1 MSIIKNVIARQIFDS
16 RGNPT
21 VETDIYLQDG
31 TMGRASVPSGASTG
45 KYEAF
50 ELRDNKKTYHGRS
63 VLKAVENIN
72 VTIFD
77 TISGFDTL
85 DQNKIDRT
93 MIELDGSKNKSKLG
107 ANAILSVSLAA
118 ADAASK
124 SLKLPLYRY
133 LGGSKSFKMPVP
145 MLNVINGGAHAN
157 NNLSFQEFMI
167 IPINEQNFSNCLKK
181 SSEVFHT
188 LKNILEKKGLSTAVG
203 DEGGFAPNLKNEEDA
218 CKLIKEAILK
228 SGYKLGKDFMIGLDV
243 AASEFYKNKKYKL
256 ESKNKPFTSDEF
268 SKFLINLCK
277 KYSIISVEDPFSED
291 DWDSWVKFTKLFGD
305 KIQIVGDDLFATNL
319 NLISKGIQRGAANA
333 VLIKPNQIGTLTE
346 TMDAIEFAQ
355 SNGYEIVI
363 SHRSG
368 ETENTFISDLAVA
381 TNSGQIK
388 TGSMSRSERVAK
400 FNQLLRIEENFEF
413 KKSLKNNRF
422 Y

>member
-1 MSIIKNVIARQIFDS
+1 MSKIKNIIARQIFDS

-21 VETDIYLQDG
+21 VETDVYLQDG

-50 ELRDNKKTYHGRS
+50 ELRDNRKSYHGRS

-77 TISGFDTL
+77 TISGLDSL

-93 MIELDGSKNKSKLG
+93 MIELDASKNKSKLG
-107 ANAILSVSLAA
+107 ANALLSVSLAV
-118 ADAASK
+118 ADASAK
-124 SLKLPLYRY
+124 SLKMSLYKY
-133 LGGSKSFKMPVP
+133 LGGSKTFKMPVP

-167 IPINEQNFSNCLKK
+167 IPINDQNFNNCLRK

-188 LKNILEKKGLSTAVG
+188 LKHILEKKGLSSAVG
-203 DEGGFAPNLKNEEDA
+203 DEGGFAPDLKNEEDA
-218 CKLIKEAILK
+218 CKLIKDAILK
-228 SGYKLGKDFMIGLDV
+228 SGYKLGKDFMLGLDV

-256 ESKNKPFTSDEF
+256 ESKNKSFTSDEF
-268 SKFLINLCK
+268 SNFLINLCK

-291 DWDSWVKFTKLFGD
+291 DWTSWIKFTKLFGD

-319 NLISKGIQRGAANA
+319 NLINKGIETGAANA

-346 TMDAIEFAQ
+346 TMDAIELAQ
-355 SNGYEIVI
+355 SNGYETVI

-368 ETENTFISDLAVA
+368 ETEGTFISDLAVA

-388 TGSMSRSERVAK
+388 TGSMSRSERIAK
-400 FNQLLRIEENFEF
+400 FNQLLRIEENLD
-413 KKSLKNNRF
+413 LKNSIKNNKF

>member
-1 MSIIKNVIARQIFDS
+1 MSTIKNVIARQIFDS

-21 VETDIYLQDG
+21 VETDVYLQDG

-50 ELRDNKKTYHGRS
+50 ELRDNKKSYHGRS

-72 VTIFD
+72 VIIFD
-77 TISGFDTL
+77 TISGLDSL

-107 ANAILSVSLAA
+107 ANALLSVSLAV
-118 ADAASK
+118 ADAAAK
-124 SLKLPLYRY
+124 SLKLPLYKY
-133 LGGSKSFKMPVP
+133 LGGSKTFKMPVP

-157 NNLSFQEFMI
+157 NNLTFQEFMI
-167 IPINEQNFSNCLKK
+167 IPINEQTFGNCLRK

-188 LKNILEKKGLSTAVG
+188 LKQILEKKGLSTAVG
-203 DEGGFAPNLKNEEDA
+203 DEGGFSPNLKNEEDA

-228 SGYKLGKDFMIGLDV
+228 SGYKLGKDFMLGLDV
-243 AASEFYKNKKYKL
+243 AASEFYKNRKYKL
-256 ESKNKPFTSDEF
+256 ESKIKPFTSDEF

-277 KYSIISVEDPFSED
+277 KYSIISLEDPFSED
-291 DWDSWVKFTKLFGD
+291 DWNSWTKFTKLFGD
-305 KIQIVGDDLFATNL
+305 NIQIVGDDLFATNL
-319 NLISKGIQRGAANA
+319 NLINKGIERGAANA

-346 TMDAIEFAQ
+346 TMDAIELAQ
-355 SNGYEIVI
+355 SNGYETVI

-388 TGSMSRSERVAK
+388 TGSMSRSERIAK
-400 FNQLLRIEENFEF
+400 FNQLLRIEENYDL
-413 KKSLKNNRF
+413 KKSIKNNKF

>member
-1 MSIIKNVIARQIFDS
+1 MSKIKNIVARQIFDS

-21 VETDIYLQDG
+21 VETDVYLQDG

-50 ELRDNKKTYHGRS
+50 ELRDNKKSYHGRS

-72 VTIFD
+72 VIIFD
-77 TISGFDTL
+77 TISGLDSL

-107 ANAILSVSLAA
+107 ANALLSVSLAV

-124 SLKLPLYRY
+124 SLKLPLYKY
-133 LGGSKSFKMPVP
+133 IGGSKTFKMPVP

-167 IPINEQNFSNCLKK
+167 IPVNEQNFSNCLRK

-188 LKNILEKKGLSTAVG
+188 LKYILEKKGLSTAVG
-203 DEGGFAPNLKNEEDA
+203 DEGGFAPDLENEEDA
-218 CKLIKEAILK
+218 CKLLKEAIIK

-243 AASEFYKNKKYKL
+243 ASSEFYKNKRYKL
-256 ESKNKPFTSDEF
+256 QSENKSFTGEEF

-277 KYSIISVEDPFSED
+277 KYEIISLEDPFSED
-291 DWDSWVKFTKLFGD
+291 DWNSWIKFTKLFGD
-305 KIQIVGDDLFATNL
+305 RIQIVGDDLFATNL
-319 NLISKGIQRGAANA
+319 NLINKGIENRAANA

-346 TMDAIEFAQ
+346 TMDAIELAQ
-355 SNGYEIVI
+355 SNGYETVI

-388 TGSMSRSERVAK
+388 TGSMSRSERIAK
-400 FNQLLRIEENFEF
+400 FNQLLRIEENFTI
-413 KKSLKNNRF
+413 KKSLKNNKF

>member
-1 MSIIKNVIARQIFDS
+1 MSKIKNIVARQIFDS

-21 VETDIYLQDG
+21 VETDVYLQDG

-50 ELRDNKKTYHGRS
+50 ELRDNKKSYHGRS

-72 VTIFD
+72 VIIFD
-77 TISGFDTL
+77 TISGLDSL

-107 ANAILSVSLAA
+107 ANALLSVSLAV

-124 SLKLPLYRY
+124 SLKLPLYKY
-133 LGGSKSFKMPVP
+133 IGGSKTFKMPVP

-167 IPINEQNFSNCLKK
+167 IPVNEQNFSNCLRK

-188 LKNILEKKGLSTAVG
+188 LKYILEKKGLSTAVG
-203 DEGGFAPNLKNEEDA
+203 DEGGFAPDLENEEDA
-218 CKLIKEAILK
+218 CKLLKEAIIK

-243 AASEFYKNKKYKL
+243 ASSEFYKNKRYKL
-256 ESKNKPFTSDEF
+256 QSENKSFTGEEF

-277 KYSIISVEDPFSED
+277 KYEIISLEDPFSED
-291 DWDSWVKFTKLFGD
+291 DWNSWIKFTKLFGD
-305 KIQIVGDDLFATNL
+305 RIQIVGDDLFATNL
-319 NLISKGIQRGAANA
+319 NLINKGIENRAANA

-346 TMDAIEFAQ
+346 TMDAIELAQ
-355 SNGYEIVI
+355 SNGYETVI

-388 TGSMSRSERVAK
+388 TGSMSRSERIAK
-400 FNQLLRIEENFEF
+400 FNQLLRIEENFTLD
-413 KKSLKNNRF
+413 KSLKNNKF